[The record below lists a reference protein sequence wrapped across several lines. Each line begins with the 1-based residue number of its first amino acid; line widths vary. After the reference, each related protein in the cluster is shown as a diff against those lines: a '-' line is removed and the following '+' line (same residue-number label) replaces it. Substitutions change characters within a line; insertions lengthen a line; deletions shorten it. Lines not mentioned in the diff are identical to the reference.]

1 MRVNEIFYSLQGEG
15 HFTGVPSVFIRLA
28 GCNLSC
34 PFCDTSHKSFKEMT
48 PADIISAI
56 ARFPSPHVVITGG
69 EPSLQPLDR
78 LIDALHA
85 DGRFVQIE
93 TNGTGPL
100 PATIDWVT
108 CSPKDAP
115 VVLKRIDEVKLLY
128 LPRYLDGDDTP
139 DMTLDRLLP
148 REVTPREYRLQPC
161 DVGEPYTNSR
171 ILQSTIDYIKRHP
184 RWSLSLQ
191 THKLIS
197 IP

>member
-15 HFTGVPSVFIRLA
+15 HFTGVPAVFIRLA

-34 PFCDTSHKSFKEMT
+34 PFCDTNHKSFKEMT
-48 PADIISAI
+48 PTDIISSI

-85 DGRFVQIE
+85 DGRFVQVE
-93 TNGTGPL
+93 TNGTSPL
-100 PATIDWVT
+100 PETIDWVT
-108 CSPKDAP
+108 CSPKDTP
-115 VVLKRIDEVKLLY
+115 VALNRIDEVKLLY
-128 LPRYLDGDDTP
+128 LPRYLGCDDTP
-139 DMTLDRLLP
+139 DDTLGRLLP
-148 REVTPREYRLQPC
+148 CEVTPREYRLQPC
-161 DVGEPYTNSR
+161 DVGEPFTNSR
-171 ILQSTIDYIKRHP
+171 ILQATIDYIKRHP